1 MRLHRIALLTL
12 GALIV
17 ALGALARSKKADN
30 WEARANRAK
39 ADYIFLEAQNAYNQ
53 ENYSLYG
60 RLLQRAF
67 DTDSSDLGLGAELG
81 QWLAVCIGSDRAKG
95 LEGLQRMRRYYE
107 ANPSDYYT
115 GISLANIYANLGMT
129 EQFLEVN
136 KMLCANFPEKN
147 NVALQLAESY
157 LRRSQPEDFDS
168 AMTIY
173 RRLERGYDAGISN
186 SITSYIIRAYMLR
199 NDTAAVL
206 RELDKVYRAAP
217 HDVPTLL
224 TVGGAMLELERPDS
238 ALRYF
243 NEAKAIEPDNG
254 GVVMGLLGYY
264 DATGDSTAFL
274 NTLRRAVANQELDP
288 EEKFVAV
295 RGYIQENHSDSSK
308 FATCSE
314 LCESYISNNPGTPE
328 IHTLYAGL
336 LASTDR
342 LAEAADQLSFAIA
355 LMPSNK
361 DIRQWQLS
369 LLYNAD
375 RKQQATELAEEYAGD
390 FPGEIAFPRF
400 VAAQFYEQGEY
411 AKAVDRFKAFPVD
424 SLKTEEEK
432 SDYYATLGDFTSKL
446 EPRSDS
452 YPYYIKAIELNPL
465 NDMAMNNLAYF
476 YSLDGNPDDL
486 LQAEN
491 YSAISIRHQPDNPTF
506 LDTYAWIKFKQ
517 KDFQAARRYID
528 QVLEL
533 MAPETAPDTAAM
545 TEIYIVADSTDTSL
559 APRQNIEEEF
569 EELEEIDGDS
579 EESLSADVLDHA
591 GDIYFMTGEPERAL
605 QFWERALAL
614 DPENE
619 LLKKKV
625 KYKTYFYQ

>member
-1 MRLHRIALLTL
+1 MI
-12 GALIV
+12 I
-17 ALGALARSKKADN
+17 ALGALARTKKADS
-30 WEARANRAK
+30 WEARAARAK
-39 ADYIFLEAQNAYNQ
+39 SDYLFLEAQNAYNQ
-53 ENYSLYG
+53 DNYSLYG

-67 DTDSSDLGLGAELG
+67 DSDSTDLSLGAELG
-81 QWLAVCIGSDRAKG
+81 QWLAVCIGSDREKG

-107 ANPSDYYT
+107 ANPSDYYS

-129 EQFLEVN
+129 DQFLAVN
-136 KMLCANFPEKN
+136 KLLCANFPEKN

-157 LRRSQPEDFDS
+157 LRRSKPEDFDS

-173 RRLERGYDAGISN
+173 RRLETGYDAGIDN

-199 NDTAAVL
+199 NDTASVL
-206 RELDKVYRAAP
+206 HELDKIYRAAP
-217 HDVPTLL
+217 RDVPTLL

-243 NEAKAIEPDNG
+243 SEAKAIEPDNG

-264 DATGDSTAFL
+264 DAQGDSAAFL
-274 NTLRRAVANQELDP
+274 STLWRAVANQELAP

-295 RGYIQENHSDSSK
+295 RGYIQDNHSDTSK
-308 FATCSE
+308 FGICTE
-314 LCESYISNNPGTPE
+314 LCESYISCNPGTPE

-336 LASTDR
+336 LASADR
-342 LAEAADQLSFAIA
+342 FAEAAEQLSFAIA
-355 LMPSNK
+355 LMPGNLE
-361 DIRQWQLS
+361 IRQWQLS

-375 RKQQATELAEEYAGD
+375 RKQQATEMAEKYALE
-390 FPGEIAFPRF
+390 FPAEISFPRF
-400 VAAQFYEQGEY
+400 VAAQFYEQGKY
-411 AKAVDRFKAFPVD
+411 AEAAERFRAFSVD
-424 SLKTEEEK
+424 SLKTDEEK

-476 YSLDGNPDDL
+476 YSLDGSPDEL

-491 YSAISIRHQPDNPTF
+491 YSAISIRHQPGNPTF

-517 KDFQAARRYID
+517 KDFQTARRYID

-533 MAPETAPDTAAM
+533 MDNEPQADSVAM
-545 TEIYIVADSTDTSL
+545 TEIEIVADSAADSITPDEADEVLEAISDESADDSDTT
-559 APRQNIEEEF
+559 
-569 EELEEIDGDS
+569 
-579 EESLSADVLDHA
+579 LSADVLDHA

-605 QFWERALAL
+605 QFWQRALAL